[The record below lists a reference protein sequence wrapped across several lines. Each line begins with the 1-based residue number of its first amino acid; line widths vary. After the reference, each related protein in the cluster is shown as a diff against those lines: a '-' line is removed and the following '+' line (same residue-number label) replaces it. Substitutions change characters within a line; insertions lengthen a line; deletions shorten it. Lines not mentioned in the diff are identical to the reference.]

1 MTFFHRL
8 RAMVPALLIPIAL
21 AGCSTGR
28 GGKVPYDVKDFG
40 RPDAPVAAPAESN
53 VEYRIGV
60 LDQLAVTVYRV
71 PDLSG
76 DLQVDAAG
84 KVTMP
89 LIGEVTAVGKTA
101 GELAADIKQKLG
113 EKYMND
119 PQVQITVKSASSA
132 KITVDGSVGAPGIYP
147 LVGAMSLVQAVA
159 MAKGTSDDA
168 NPRRVVIFRQIHGQ
182 RQAAAF
188 DLKAIRRGEMPDAE
202 VFGDDIIVVDGSA
215 SKSTFKTILQTV
227 PLIGIFRPF

>member
-1 MTFFHRL
+1 MS
-8 RAMVPALLIPIAL
+8 I
-21 AGCSTGR
+21 
-28 GGKVPYDVKDFG
+28 
-40 RPDAPVAAPAESN
+40 
-53 VEYRIGV
+53 
-60 LDQLAVTVYRV
+60 TVYRV

-76 DLQVDAAG
+76 DVQVNATG
-84 KVTMP
+84 TVNLP
-89 LIGEVTAVGKTA
+89 LIGDVTAVGKTA
-101 GELAADIKQKLG
+101 TELAGEIKQKLG

-119 PQVQITVKSASSA
+119 PQVSVLVKSASSA

-147 LVGAMSLVQAVA
+147 LQGSMSLVQAVA

-168 NPRRVVIFRQIHGQ
+168 NPRRVVIFRQIRGQ